1 MSRLLTILLLI
12 ATVSAAGQNTGIER
26 PIQTVERIFNNYIKS
41 SGDIDSLDN
50 ERAMARALSSLRQ
63 ESSEKDLPLL
73 INVWMYYDPTNF
85 SVRELI
91 EPIFNKDKP
100 SSLAAINRRL
110 KKKTK
115 GENNKTAPY
124 TDLIS
129 LREKMSK

>member
-1 MSRLLTILLLI
+1 MNKFITILLLI

-50 ERAMARALSSLRQ
+50 EKAMAGALATLRR

-129 LREKMSK
+129 LREKMLK